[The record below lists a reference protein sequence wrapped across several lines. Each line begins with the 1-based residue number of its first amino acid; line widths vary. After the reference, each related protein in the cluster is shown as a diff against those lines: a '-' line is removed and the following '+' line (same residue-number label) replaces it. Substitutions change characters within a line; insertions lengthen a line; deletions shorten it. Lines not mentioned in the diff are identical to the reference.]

1 MKGYSKGD
9 MLVMVGMTAMVEEEG
24 MTPHEAMERVDKIE
38 KDIFHA
44 LCDIKKEV
52 EGKQ

>member
-24 MTPHEAMERVDKIE
+24 MTPHEAMGRVDQIQ
-38 KDIFHA
+38 KDIYFA
-44 LCDIKKEV
+44 LVDIKKET
-52 EGKQ
+52 EAKK